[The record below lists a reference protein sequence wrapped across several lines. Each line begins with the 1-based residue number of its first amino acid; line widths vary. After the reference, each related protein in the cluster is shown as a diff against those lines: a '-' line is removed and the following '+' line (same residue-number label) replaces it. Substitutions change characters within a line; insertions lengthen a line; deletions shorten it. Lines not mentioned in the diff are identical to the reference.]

1 MSAALV
7 SANSSQIES
16 VMPWLR
22 ALSPER
28 RAALLSD
35 ASVRAGLL
43 KYFAQRIDATVDPKL
58 GRNDPAKADALIQE
72 LWNLLPDPQAVNAL
86 SGRIGARQSAA
97 PRAENVAPTTSTV
110 KGHLSPVMMA
120 VRMNRATPVLRAEP
134 IAAAHSTTQTTRAR
148 TRTNAGTSAGTSSR
162 YDTWHSFR
170 AEMAADGGGPAPFA
184 DRPAR
189 SKSKRAA
196 GANKVVPLR
205 EPADA
210 KRVAAVTIFAQKQ
223 DSLSRILVL
232 KQALLNQA
240 GANQVAE
247 SIATLGSLREH
258 LSATDE
264 FLVVEGPQAIA
275 LAYLRL
281 ASNAANNGKIEEA
294 LSLSISGSK
303 IAPALKEA
311 AIARNRYLAYW
322 EISDLLRN
330 RERVMAAHVRFKIW
344 RVSKLAPDEM
354 PAITQR
360 WERDLESRIR
370 AAEDQKVAARLSRAG
385 QAIFGSGAS
394 VPAPVEQVTAEAH

>member
-1 MSAALV
+1 
-7 SANSSQIES
+7 
-16 VMPWLR
+16 
-22 ALSPER
+22 
-28 RAALLSD
+28 
-35 ASVRAGLL
+35 
-43 KYFAQRIDATVDPKL
+43 
-58 GRNDPAKADALIQE
+58 
-72 LWNLLPDPQAVNAL
+72 
-86 SGRIGARQSAA
+86 
-97 PRAENVAPTTSTV
+97 
-110 KGHLSPVMMA
+110 MMA
-120 VRMNRATPVLRAEP
+120 VRMNRITPVLRAEP
-134 IAAAHSTTQTTRAR
+134 IAAARTTIQAR
-148 TRTNAGTSAGTSSR
+148 PRTKAGTSAGASSR
-162 YDTWHSFR
+162 YDKWHSFR

-189 SKSKRAA
+189 SKNKRGAA
-196 GANKVVPLR
+196 GAKVVSLK

-210 KRVAAVTIFAQKQ
+210 KRSAAVTIFAQKQ

-232 KQALLNQA
+232 KQALINQA
-240 GANQVAE
+240 GANQVSEA
-247 SIATLGSLREH
+247 IATLGSLREH

-311 AIARNRYLAYW
+311 AVARNRYLAYW

-370 AAEDQKVAARLSRAG
+370 AADDQKVAARLSRAG